1 VSISVL
7 SGRSD
12 RTDHT
17 DRTDRTTTEPLDR
30 ACTSAP
36 ATEQLR
42 LRDLGEQF
50 RRRDAF
56 GPLAEVTGADLEV
69 PLVDGR
75 TVPYANLDYA
85 ASAPALAAV
94 VTDQQRVLPYYAS
107 VHRGAGFASAVSTA
121 LYEQS
126 RATVAKF
133 VGARPDDLTIFTRNT
148 TDALN
153 LLAGAV
159 PDGSAVVCLDIE
171 HHANLLPWQRI
182 GATVVPAA
190 DTLEQTLDDLE
201 QAVITTGAVL
211 VAITGASNVTGEVL
225 PVRRLA
231 DLAHRHGARI
241 AVDGAQLVPHRRIDI
256 AAFEIDYLTFSG
268 HKIYAPYGVG
278 ALVGR
283 ADWLNAAEPYLAGGG
298 AVRKV
303 TVEHTDWASGTSRH
317 EGGTPNVLGVAA
329 LAAACR
335 EIDRIGD
342 DHLRRHE
349 WRLRTRLLSRLA
361 AIDEVEVLSI
371 WDDCYDAVG
380 VVGFT
385 VDGYEAGLVAAY
397 LSAEHGIGVRD
408 GAFCAHPLAARLGV
422 PGGALRASFGVGSQA
437 SDVDRL
443 LAALRSLIA
452 DGPRWRYEIIEG
464 RHQPVDDPRRAP
476 EWIAGLQTAPTP
488 CES

>member
-1 VSISVL
+1 M
-7 SGRSD
+7 
-12 RTDHT
+12 
-17 DRTDRTTTEPLDR
+17 
-30 ACTSAP
+30 
-36 ATEQLR
+36 R
-42 LRDLGEQF
+42 LRDLGEPF

-56 GPLAEVTGADLEV
+56 GPLAAVTGADLEV

-75 TVPYANLDYA
+75 SVPYANLDYA

-94 VTDQQRVLPYYAS
+94 VADQQRILPYYAS

-126 RATVAKF
+126 RATVAAF
-133 VGARPDDLTIFTRNT
+133 VGARSDDLTVFTRNT

-159 PDGSAVVCLDIE
+159 PDGAPVVCLDIE
-171 HHANLLPWQRI
+171 HHANLLSWQRS

-190 DTLEQTLDDLE
+190 ETLEQTLDDLE
-201 QAVITTGAVL
+201 QAVINTGAGL
-211 VAITGASNVTGEVL
+211 LAITGASNVTGEVL
-225 PVRRLA
+225 PIRRIA
-231 DLAHRHGARI
+231 ALAHRHGARI
-241 AVDGAQLVPHRRIDI
+241 VIDGAQLVPHRRIDI
-256 AAFEIDYLTFSG
+256 AASDIDYLAFSG
-268 HKIYAPYGVG
+268 HKLYAPYGAG
-278 ALVGR
+278 ALIGR
-283 ADWLNAAEPYLAGGG
+283 ADWLDAAEPYLAGGG
-298 AVRKV
+298 AVRRV
-303 TVEHTDWASGTSRH
+303 TVEHADWASGPARH
-317 EGGTPNVLGVAA
+317 EGGTPNVLGAAA

-361 AIDEVEVLSI
+361 AIDEVRVLSI

-385 VDGYEAGLVAAY
+385 IDGYDSGLVAAC

-422 PGGALRASFGVGSQA
+422 PSGALRASFGVGSQA

-443 LAALRSLIA
+443 LEALRSLIT
-452 DGPRWRYEIIEG
+452 DGPRWEYEIVDG
-464 RHQPVDDPRRAP
+464 RYQPVGDPRPAP
-476 EWIAGLQTAPTP
+476 EWIGDLHTAPRP
-488 CES
+488 CEG